1 MTSRFSSECSGGSQR
16 EKKEGEVKGPRS
28 PAHLSSPARPMALDS
43 AGVSVRAMTAK
54 WETEIRNIQRGRQKR
69 TGKSGR
75 RSGAAGSATG
85 LWEERHTLARLKD
98 KLETRDGRLL
108 LRLENEEWQ
117 VSPVGRMPPNVG
129 IRCPLCS
136 LADIHDTALP
146 RTLGNETES
155 NLSDVCGRLIAG
167 LLVTPTATTGDQK
180 TGDQKTGDQKT
191 DDQKTGDKTR

>member
-117 VSPVGRMPPNVG
+117 
-129 IRCPLCS
+129 
-136 LADIHDTALP
+136 ALP
-146 RTLGNETES
+146 GCLARLSHVQEWHIRRTGLRQIPAF
-155 NLSDVCGRLIAG
+155 LSGFQN
-167 LLVTPTATTGDQK
+167 LLVMDLSRNALGEIPPQIGGPHRRGTGLH
-180 TGDQKTGDQKT
+180 
-191 DDQKTGDKTR
+191 